1 VIFHTHQTLKN
12 VFGEKYFS
20 DFPETILRRKSFYI
34 ETNRALAGLD
44 FFPGKGA
51 LHAWINWQH
60 KRRWRGAVLEFC
72 GARYFNNK
80 PDLQGTKLHQII
92 SIMGTESMH
101 KRATW
106 FFPKEQIISFQE

>member
-51 LHAWINWQH
+51 LHA
-60 KRRWRGAVLEFC
+60 
-72 GARYFNNK
+72 
-80 PDLQGTKLHQII
+80 
-92 SIMGTESMH
+92 
-101 KRATW
+101 
-106 FFPKEQIISFQE
+106 